1 MRKWIPL
8 LVIAAAFVASAAVYQ
23 DLPQRM
29 PTHWNVSGDVD
40 GWSSRPWGAFMIP
53 VFLLVMLAVF
63 HLLPKIDPRAPNYAK
78 FRGSYEIVIIAVMV
92 FMLGV
97 QLVILASSLGND
109 ISVDRVIP
117 IGVGVL
123 LMVIGNLLPRMRP
136 NWFVGVRT
144 PWTLSSDRVW
154 DRTHRFGGRLF
165 VAAGALILL
174 TGLVA
179 PQMAQ
184 PVLIGCVVGVS
195 VILLAYSYIVWKQE
209 PARNKPAEPSVGRQ

>member
-8 LVIAAAFVASAAVYQ
+8 LVVVVAFVGSAAVYQ

-29 PTHWNVSGDVD
+29 PTHWNVGGDVD
-40 GWSSRPWGAFMIP
+40 GWSSRPWGAFMVP
-53 VFLLVMLAVF
+53 VVLLVMVAVF
-63 HLLPKIDPRAPNYAK
+63 HLLPKIDPRAPNYTK
-78 FRGSYEIVIIAVMV
+78 FRGTYEIVILAIMV

-97 QLVILASSLGND
+97 HLVILASALGND
-109 ISVDRVIP
+109 VSVDRVMP
-117 IGVGVL
+117 IGVGIL
-123 LMVIGNLLPRMRP
+123 FMVIGNLFPRMRP
-136 NWFVGVRT
+136 NWFMGVRT

-179 PQMAQ
+179 PQLAE
-184 PVLIGCVVGVS
+184 PVLIGCAVGAS

-209 PARNKPAEPSVGRQ
+209 PDRNKPAEPSVGRR